1 MNIKNKGFTLI
12 ELMIAVAVVA
22 ILAAIAM
29 PSYQG
34 YVQRS
39 ARANV
44 QSDLMTAASRME
56 RLKAQNFTYKGG
68 VAGTTFSATS
78 PSDAPAGNEKYTITL
93 ILLKN
98 DRTVADPAT
107 DVVGGYEIQAVSTA
121 KFDSSRTEA
130 LKINDLGQKCIQPLA
145 ASVTTCTIGTDA
157 PW

>member
-56 RLKAQNFTYKGG
+56 RLKAQNFTYKT
-68 VAGTTFSATS
+68 ASAPFATTS
-78 PSDAPAGNEKYTITL
+78 PSDAPAGTEKYTLSL

-98 DRTVADPAT
+98 DRTVAAAT
-107 DVVGGYEIQAVSTA
+107 DVVGGYEVLALSTA
-121 KFDSSRTEA
+121 RFDSTRKEA
-130 LKINDLGQKCIQPLA
+130 MKINDLGQKCFAPLA
-145 ASVTTCTIGTDA
+145 AGVTTCTIGTGT
-157 PW
+157 W

>member
-39 ARANV
+39 ARANA

-56 RLKAQNFTYKGG
+56 RLKAQNFTYKT
-68 VAGTTFSATS
+68 ASAPFATTS
-78 PSDAPAGNEKYTITL
+78 PSDAPAGTEKYTLSL

-98 DRTVADPAT
+98 DRNVANPAI
-107 DVVGGYEIQAVSTA
+107 DVVGGYEVLAVSTA
-121 KFDSSRTEA
+121 RFDSTRTEA
-130 LKINDLGQKCIQPLA
+130 MKINDLGQKCFAPLA
-145 ASVTTCTIGTDA
+145 AGVTTCTIGTGT
-157 PW
+157 W

>member
-39 ARANV
+39 ARANL

-56 RLKAQNFTYKGG
+56 RLKAQNFTYKT
-68 VAGTTFSATS
+68 ASAPFATTS
-78 PSDAPAGNEKYTITL
+78 PSDAPAGTEKYTLSL

-98 DRTVADPAT
+98 DRTVAAAT
-107 DVVGGYEIQAVSTA
+107 DVVGGYEVLALSTA
-121 KFDSSRTEA
+121 RFDSTRTEA
-130 LKINDLGQKCIQPLA
+130 MKINDLGQKCFAPLA
-145 ASVTTCTIGTDA
+145 AGVTTCTIGTGT
-157 PW
+157 W